1 MGDKH
6 KIFMYVNSIP
16 ANIGFVV
23 FFFIFALESCGG
35 KRHYSIVLSK
45 AARVL

>member
-1 MGDKH
+1 MLTVFQQILDLL
-6 KIFMYVNSIP
+6 
-16 ANIGFVV
+16 

-45 AARVL
+45 AARVP